1 MIAPASFQREWITRH
16 AGEIGSRN
24 PVMLEKAIVALQ
36 LLGHLVEKGLPIQ
49 FKGGT
54 SLMLRLNPLRRLS
67 IDVDIVT
74 QATPAELL
82 AALEEVSRL
91 SPLDGYEHDA
101 ERDRDLPPKQHFRVF
116 YPSVIEPKRDHI
128 LLDVLFE
135 PEASPHC
142 DPVTIATSFI
152 ELEREVQVAVPTVNS
167 LLGDKLTAFAPRTI
181 GILHHERRRTDI
193 VKQLFDVAA
202 LFDAA
207 TDLEVV
213 AEVYAAI
220 HARQLVYRQATFTLA
235 DTLNDTIEAGFL
247 YTQIGLRGGVETADG
262 LAIAQGV
269 NNLQNHLVNQ
279 QFRIDEARLAAAKA
293 ACAAAWIHQRP
304 VIRIDELRF
313 NRDRIAD
320 LRNRQIEP
328 PWVPLNRL
336 KGANPEAFHYWQ
348 VAQQILGGGSFR

>member
-1 MIAPASFQREWITRH
+1 MIAPVSFRREWITRQ

-36 LLGHLVEKGLPIQ
+36 LLGHLVERDLPIQ

-54 SLMLRLNPLRRLS
+54 SLLLRLNPPRRLS

-82 AALEEVSRL
+82 AVLEEVCRL
-91 SPLDGYEHDA
+91 SPLDGYEHDT
-101 ERDRDLPPKQHFRVF
+101 ERDRDLPPKQHFRV
-116 YPSVIEPKRDHI
+116 YSPSVIEPKRDHI

-142 DPVTIATSFI
+142 EPVTIATSFI

-213 AEVYAAI
+213 ADVYAVI
-220 HARQLVYRQATFTLA
+220 HARQLIYREASFTLA
-235 DTLNDTIEAGFL
+235 ETLNDTIEAGFL
-247 YTQIGLRGGVETADG
+247 YSQIGLRGGVDTTDG

-269 NNLQNHLVNQ
+269 ANLQNHLVNQ
-279 QFRIDEARLAAAKA
+279 QFRVDEARLAAAKA
-293 ACAAAWIHQRP
+293 ACTAAWIQQHP
-304 VIRIDELRF
+304 AIRIEGLRL
-313 NRDRIAD
+313 NSDRIAG
-320 LRNRQIEP
+320 LRNRHIAP
-328 PWVPLNRL
+328 PWTPLNRL
-336 KGANPEAFHYWQ
+336 KGANPEAFHYWLL
-348 VAQQILGGGSFR
+348 AQQIMERQPL